1 MWFSNRANIMVVL
14 SAGRILWNKIG
25 IRMVKKVKNIANTIT
40 ITRIIGAFSMLFFK
54 PLSPAFLYLYVFC
67 GISDILDGYIA
78 RKTRTVSQI
87 GMVLD
92 SIADLVFLVIA
103 FSCFFRIIAIPIW
116 LWLWIGMIIIIR
128 LASYAVGLVRYHSFA
143 ALHTYANKLTGL
155 MLFVFPF
162 LFMEFDI
169 IKAGILLCSISS
181 LSALEEL
188 LIMIKSKELNRD
200 GYNSR
205 PSRIGKTR
213 RIHTASFL
221 QSKIRAE
228 VI

>member
-78 RKTRTVSQI
+78 RKTRTVSQT

-103 FSCFFRIIAIPIW
+103 FSCFFRIIAIPVW

-128 LASYAVGLVRYHSFA
+128 LTSYAVGLVRYHSFA
-143 ALHTYANKLTGL
+143 ALHTYANKLAGL

-162 LFMEFDI
+162 LYMEFDI
-169 IKAGILLCSISS
+169 MITGILLCSISS

-188 LIMIKSKELNRD
+188 LIMMKSKELNRD
-200 GYNSR
+200 VKC
-205 PSRIGKTR
+205 IF
-213 RIHTASFL
+213 HL
-221 QSKIRAE
+221 
-228 VI
+228 